1 MEAAQDAL
9 QKDRVHL
16 MSLNGQEKLN
26 DENAKLIKGVW
37 ADSYRFYLKYHGRPM
52 GPGIWQEA
60 TSDFAEIMKKYEGSP
75 VCGRV
80 MLAAFSQLEE
90 EAR

>member
-1 MEAAQDAL
+1 MCKKRDEESAQM
-9 QKDRVHL
+9 V
-16 MSLNGQEKLN
+16 
-26 DENAKLIKGVW
+26 KGVW
-37 ADSYRFYLKYHGRPM
+37 ADSYRFYLKYHGRLM
-52 GPGIWQEA
+52 EPGIWQEA
-60 TSDFAEIMKKYEGSP
+60 TNDFADIMKRYEGSP